1 MYACHTFFL
10 FFPGIEWLGI
20 WIICYEIIIFQTEY
34 AQNNMADGSRKSLMP
49 FVHNGEQ
56 FCTLPNWILAMCE
69 ITRHCLNT
77 NGIRK
82 IFLELVG
89 HNRRTGSQFRHKNN
103 YLYKVLMFLY
113 LYLLMNLSYTI
124 DIEIRWRFDNISI
137 NLLSKSNRG
146 GYIGGNIV
154 QITFSE

>member
-1 MYACHTFFL
+1 MPYNFFIFSRNRVVRNL
-10 FFPGIEWLGI
+10 DNMLRDNYIPNR
-20 WIICYEIIIFQTEY
+20 ICP
-34 AQNNMADGSRKSLMP
+34 NNMADGSRKSLMP